1 MIDGAKD
8 LDPPPNEGKLFLFM
22 SGVLV
27 GMDDAYE
34 TFEIGLDVVAN
45 DGRDATAEKFPT

>member
-27 GMDDAYE
+27 GMEDAYE
-34 TFEIGLDVVAN
+34 TFEIGRA
-45 DGRDATAEKFPT
+45 ATAEKFPTDC